1 MSNVIIVAGVSGSG
15 KTTIGRLLAEKL
27 DLDFKD
33 ADDFHPAA
41 NVEKMRSGL
50 PLNDQDRAPWLTIL
64 AKKIEEWS
72 SADGAVLA
80 CSALKEAYRKRLD
93 VNKQVSWVFLDGS
106 YELLKSRMTARK
118 NHYFKVE
125 LLQSQLDTLEPADYG
140 IHVSIAPS
148 PEEIVD
154 EILKAL

>member
-72 SADGAVLA
+72 RADGAVLA
-80 CSALKEAYRKRLD
+80 CSALKEAYSP
-93 VNKQVSWVFLDGS
+93 VNSLNI
-106 YELLKSRMTARK
+106 LL
-118 NHYFKVE
+118 
-125 LLQSQLDTLEPADYG
+125 
-140 IHVSIAPS
+140 
-148 PEEIVD
+148 
-154 EILKAL
+154 

>member
-1 MSNVIIVAGVSGSG
+1 
-15 KTTIGRLLAEKL
+15 
-27 DLDFKD
+27 
-33 ADDFHPAA
+33 
-41 NVEKMRSGL
+41 MRSGL

-93 VNKQVSWVFLDGS
+93 VNKQVTWVFLDGS

-118 NHYFKVE
+118 NHYFKTE